1 MGAVM
6 ESRSYVARL
15 TQGRDRTYT
24 PRLRLPS
31 MEVSKHHASIFAI
44 VRKREPD
51 LPPSFSVTDTAS
63 THGTFVYRPEKES
76 PKPMHPNSV
85 ARIPADAFVRLS
97 PAKHASR
104 PFTLQHLDVIRFGVQ
119 SNVFE
124 VHMHGTAWGSCP
136 ACQLSPD
143 GTNEISLAPLAGE
156 RNKPRAVQKN
166 APPSKSA
173 KQKAEFDT
181 KRHLKVLKE
190 VYLKPLPLSD
200 ESKSVS
206 AVGGP
211 AYRDSV
217 SAVGSPAYRDRASL
231 RRERYPGLPDV
242 KREVPRPDMPPPAA
256 PPKALDASNVG
267 YQLLAK
273 MADGAE
279 HIPTQAPITP
289 AVSHQR
295 AGLGSTR
302 MADTAEHSATS
313 AMGYQDQAR
322 EKSKDRYKA
331 LDH

>member
-1 MGAVM
+1 MGVVM

-51 LPPSFSVTDTAS
+51 LPPSFSVTDTGS

-76 PKPMHPNSV
+76 PKPMHPNSL
-85 ARIPADAFVRLS
+85 ARIPNDAFVRLS

-119 SNVFE
+119 SNAFE

-143 GTNEISLAPLAGE
+143 GANEISLAPLAGE
-156 RNKPRAVQKN
+156 RNKPCGVQKN
-166 APPSKSA
+166 APPAKSA

-181 KRHLKVLKE
+181 KRHLKALKE

-200 ESKSVS
+200 ESKSIS
-206 AVGGP
+206 AVGG
-211 AYRDSV
+211 
-217 SAVGSPAYRDRASL
+217 PAYRDRASL

-242 KREVPRPDMPPPAA
+242 KRDVPRPDMPPPAA

-273 MADGAE
+273 MADGAD

-322 EKSKDRYKA
+322 EKSKHRYKA
-331 LDH
+331 LDN